1 LGTKI
6 QVQSNTVTVKVV
18 EVAGISVTPIGYS
31 GNPVGG
37 NVIYVDFRI
46 TNLGND
52 PTQFF
57 IPGSAH
63 LTNGTQPTG
72 QSLQI
77 IGYDLTGNA
86 PVTLTS
92 ATYVNIPNSGKQTGP
107 NGTGDTGLLNTNGIF
122 QQNGSVT
129 VRVPVRVN
137 NSLNATTPILVRLG
151 DTPEDGSSTTTP
163 KARLQNQVFS
173 AGSGDLYTVDN
184 ADSLNIAGEAGG
196 SPKNGDSTFHRQEAS
211 AIQGI
216 TPVEADAGDA
226 PTDLTAI
233 DSALSNI
240 YPLAYHFLDGQTY
253 LGDRVDAEFSNQP
266 NIDASGDDTNGSPN
280 DEDGVTFPL
289 TGSTPVLYSG
299 QSNILT
305 VKASRNGVLNA
316 WIDWNQDG
324 DWNDS
329 GEQIATN
336 TTLSTGN
343 NTLTLSVPNTAPHGV
358 TYTRFRFSTQSNV
371 AATGEAPNG
380 EVEDHKVNLALPA
393 PVACSIGLLNDGFE
407 SPVIGSSNAPS
418 VLQSFDSGR
427 IVIYREADVAW
438 WGTIPNSPSS
448 GRGFD
453 GRNSIELWKRGN
465 TSQVTPFAGD
475 QFAEIN
481 ANVAGRLYQDL
492 AVPPNTI
499 IRWQVAHRGRAG
511 NDTMGVYLGRPG
523 SETAQGTFTTPNTE
537 WRVYSGTY
545 TVPSGQYL
553 TRFALKAEN
562 TAGGAESSV
571 GNLVDD
577 VRLTNFCQPTVKGF
591 KSVKLTNDA
600 DGNNKISP
608 GDGLTYSL
616 FYVNANDSTTGPAAG
631 FQVNDPLPAGLT
643 ITATGAQTV
652 TVSGG
657 NTYAN
662 KNSNYTGAAAGA
674 VSNLLN
680 TGALLD
686 VGGTIRIDIPVTIN
700 ANASG
705 TLLNQG
711 TSSAT
716 EFFGQGVQTD
726 NIDATTTSLPGGV
739 TVPTGSVA
747 QTQTATIDPTQI
759 TLAPNANLL
768 LVKRITA
775 INGNRIENPNNTSY
789 KLNQVLDR
797 PSFASDD
804 AYPVNNWPDDFLKG
818 AYDAGPIKPGDDIEY
833 TVYFINSSGSEAN
846 SVKICD
852 RIVGAQTFFNDGYST
867 GQDIE
872 YKLGNNSIQYL
883 TRADDATIDRAKLD
897 GSTGAIAGCPT
908 PSITGTNN
916 GTVVVEITGSGSS
929 GQQTLT
935 NLPGAIGQGDP
946 TNSYGYFRFKTK
958 VN

>member
-1 LGTKI
+1 
-6 QVQSNTVTVKVV
+6 
-18 EVAGISVTPIGYS
+18 
-31 GNPVGG
+31 
-37 NVIYVDFRI
+37 
-46 TNLGND
+46 
-52 PTQFF
+52 
-57 IPGSAH
+57 
-63 LTNGTQPTG
+63 
-72 QSLQI
+72 
-77 IGYDLTGNA
+77 
-86 PVTLTS
+86 
-92 ATYVNIPNSGKQTGP
+92 
-107 NGTGDTGLLNTNGIF
+107 
-122 QQNGSVT
+122 
-129 VRVPVRVN
+129 
-137 NSLNATTPILVRLG
+137 
-151 DTPEDGSSTTTP
+151 
-163 KARLQNQVFS
+163 
-173 AGSGDLYTVDN
+173 
-184 ADSLNIAGEAGG
+184 
-196 SPKNGDSTFHRQEAS
+196 
-211 AIQGI
+211 
-216 TPVEADAGDA
+216 
-226 PTDLTAI
+226 
-233 DSALSNI
+233 
-240 YPLAYHFLDGQTY
+240 
-253 LGDRVDAEFSNQP
+253 
-266 NIDASGDDTNGSPN
+266 
-280 DEDGVTFPL
+280 
-289 TGSTPVLYSG
+289 VL
-299 QSNILT
+299 
-305 VKASRNGVLNA
+305 R
-316 WIDWNQDG
+316 
-324 DWNDS
+324 
-329 GEQIATN
+329 
-336 TTLSTGN
+336 
-343 NTLTLSVPNTAPHGV
+343 
-358 TYTRFRFSTQSNV
+358 
-371 AATGEAPNG
+371 
-380 EVEDHKVNLALPA
+380 
-393 PVACSIGLLNDGFE
+393 
-407 SPVIGSSNAPS
+407 
-418 VLQSFDSGR
+418 SFDSGR

-438 WGTIPNSPSS
+438 WGTISNSPSS
-448 GRGFD
+448 GSGFD
-453 GRNSIELWKRGN
+453 SRNSIELWKRGN
-465 TSQVTPFAGD
+465 TVQGTPFAGD

-492 AVPPNTI
+492 AVPPNTR
-499 IRWQVAHRGRAG
+499 IRWQVAHRGRSG
-511 NDTMGVYLGRPG
+511 SDTMGVYLGVPG

-545 TVPSGQYL
+545 PVPSGQYL

-571 GNLVDD
+571 GNFIDD

-662 KNSNYTGAAAGA
+662 KNSNYTGAATGA